1 MRVETA
7 SVTSHGNSKQTEVIL
22 RSFMKKCP
30 LGLIHNFPTG
40 YKRHLYTTN
49 RLPSPGTK
57 QVRNFPRPM
66 FCRLGFLLENR
77 PVLVPV
83 GSNRA

>member
-7 SVTSHGNSKQTEVIL
+7 SVTSHGNSNQTEVIL

-40 YKRHLYTTN
+40 YKRHFYIS
-49 RLPSPGTK
+49 RAISSRPCS
-57 QVRNFPRPM
+57 RN
-66 FCRLGFLLENR
+66 
-77 PVLVPV
+77 
-83 GSNRA
+83 GSSRR

>member
-1 MRVETA
+1 MKVETA

-40 YKRHLYTTN
+40 YKRHLYADIKNSLSLTGFN
-49 RLPSPGTK
+49 LFYFNLTK
-57 QVRNFPRPM
+57 RNQAT
-66 FCRLGFLLENR
+66 G
-77 PVLVPV
+77 
-83 GSNRA
+83 

>member
-7 SVTSHGNSKQTEVIL
+7 SVTSHGNSNQTEVIL

-40 YKRHLYTTN
+40 YKRHLYADIKKT
-49 RLPSPGTK
+49 
-57 QVRNFPRPM
+57 
-66 FCRLGFLLENR
+66 
-77 PVLVPV
+77 
-83 GSNRA
+83 A

>member
-7 SVTSHGNSKQTEVIL
+7 SVTSHGNSNQTKVIL

-40 YKRHLYTTN
+40 YKPHLYADIKKT
-49 RLPSPGTK
+49 
-57 QVRNFPRPM
+57 
-66 FCRLGFLLENR
+66 
-77 PVLVPV
+77 
-83 GSNRA
+83 A